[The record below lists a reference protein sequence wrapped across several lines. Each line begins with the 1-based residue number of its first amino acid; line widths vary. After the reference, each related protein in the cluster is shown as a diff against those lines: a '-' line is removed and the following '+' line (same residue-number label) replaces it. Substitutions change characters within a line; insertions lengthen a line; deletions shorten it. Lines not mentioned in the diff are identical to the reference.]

1 MLDFLI
7 GGNMCPNKE
16 CEYIVQLVMLKKL
29 YAHKKISDDE
39 FKAIKSSLD
48 SIYKV
53 SHIELS

>member
-1 MLDFLI
+1 
-7 GGNMCPNKE
+7 MCPNKE

-29 YAHKKISDDE
+29 YAHKKISEDE

-53 SHIELS
+53 SHIKLS